1 MTHEEYFAALAEP
14 RRGELRALHALIRE
28 SAPDLA
34 PTMEF
39 GMPGYGRYHYRYA
52 SGREGD
58 AATVSLASR
67 KKYISLYVSCVAGD
81 RYLPELFADR
91 LTGASV
97 GKSCVRFARLSDVDT
112 EVLAELLRA
121 AAETPPAGAV

>member
-1 MTHEEYFAALAEP
+1 MPVPRRTVPAMRTTSKTHEEYFAALAEP
-14 RRGELRALHALIRE
+14 RQGELRALHALIRE

-58 AATVSLASR
+58 AATVSTASS
-67 KKYISLYVSCVAGD
+67 KNASSLY
-81 RYLPELFADR
+81 
-91 LTGASV
+91 
-97 GKSCVRFARLSDVDT
+97 
-112 EVLAELLRA
+112 ELLRA
-121 AAETPPAGAV
+121 AAATPPAGAV

>member
-14 RRGELRALHALIRE
+14 RRGELRTLHALIRE
-28 SAPDLA
+28 SAPDLE

-39 GMPGYGRYHYRYA
+39 GTPGYGRYHYRYA

-58 AATVSLASR
+58 AATVSMASR
-67 KKYISLYVSCVAGD
+67 KNSISLYVSCMAGD

-91 LTGASV
+91 LPKASV
-97 GKSCVRFARLSDVDT
+97 GKSCVRFERLSDVDLT
-112 EVLAELLRA
+112 VLGELLRA
-121 AAETPPAGAV
+121 AARHPPAGAV

>member
-14 RRGELRALHALIRE
+14 RQGELRALHALIRE

-39 GMPGYGRYHYRYA
+39 GTPGYGRYRYRYA
-52 SGREGD
+52 SGREGV

-67 KKYISLYVSCVAGD
+67 KGHISLYVSCVSGD

-91 LTGASV
+91 LPKASV
-97 GKSCVRFARLSDVDT
+97 GKSCVRFKRLSDVDI
-112 EVLAELLRA
+112 EVLGELLRA
-121 AAETPPAGAV
+121 AAAHPPAGAV